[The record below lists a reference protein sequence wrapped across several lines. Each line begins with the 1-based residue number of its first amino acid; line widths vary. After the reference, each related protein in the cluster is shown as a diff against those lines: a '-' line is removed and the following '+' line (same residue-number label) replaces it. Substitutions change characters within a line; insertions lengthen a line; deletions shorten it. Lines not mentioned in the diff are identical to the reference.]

1 MNNTFEKKY
10 EINIFDVDSR
20 HQCKFSSLINY
31 LWDVVISQS
40 DYLGETKDG
49 FVHNKCVWVLLKYDI
64 KIYEYPRFKDIIT
77 VTTEALGTKKFYG
90 YRHNTIRNS
99 DGKIICEVLSVA
111 ILIDI
116 DKRCPVKISADQ
128 GEAYGIKGEL
138 DKVPPLDDIL
148 KVEKENYSKYYSIRY
163 SDIDSNGHVNN
174 VRYMEMAIDTL
185 PRSIL
190 NEYDLFN
197 IKVLFKKETTDGDTV
212 HISSEVINNENDE
225 ITTIHSITSNTEKL
239 LTKLQ
244 FSWKKH
250 I

>member
-1 MNNTFEKKY
+1 M
-10 EINIFDVDSR
+10 
-20 HQCKFSSLINY
+20 
-31 LWDVVISQS
+31 
-40 DYLGETKDG
+40 
-49 FVHNKCVWVLLKYDI
+49 
-64 KIYEYPRFKDIIT
+64 
-77 VTTEALGTKKFYG
+77 
-90 YRHNTIRNS
+90 
-99 DGKIICEVLSVA
+99 
-111 ILIDI
+111 
-116 DKRCPVKISADQ
+116 
-128 GEAYGIKGEL
+128 
-138 DKVPPLDDIL
+138 DDIL
-148 KVEKENYSKYYSIRY
+148 KVKNENYSKEYSIRY